1 MQLGAGGTSGF
12 AMPGYAA
19 AAAAVA
25 ATAAVAS
32 EAAPKNK

>member
-19 AAAAVA
+19 AAAVA